1 MNKLKKIEEKASKRQ
16 RTLFATFMTL
26 LVMFGYW
33 DSWQYIPWSLRIS
46 LLLLSVVFIV
56 FAKQADMYSEQV
68 IENKQTLLKRAE
80 EINWQDGKIRNQKRY
95 IDEHVPTVK
104 EVEELRNKI
113 QKLET
118 GE

>member
-1 MNKLKKIEEKASKRQ
+1 MNKLKKIEEKVSNRQ
-16 RTLFATFMTL
+16 RTLFAAFMAS

-46 LLLLSVVFIV
+46 LLLLAVVFIV

-80 EINWQDGKIRNQKRY
+80 EINWQDEKNRNQKRY
-95 IDEHVPTVK
+95 IDAHVPMIE
-104 EVEELRNKI
+104 EVEELQKKI

-118 GE
+118 GK